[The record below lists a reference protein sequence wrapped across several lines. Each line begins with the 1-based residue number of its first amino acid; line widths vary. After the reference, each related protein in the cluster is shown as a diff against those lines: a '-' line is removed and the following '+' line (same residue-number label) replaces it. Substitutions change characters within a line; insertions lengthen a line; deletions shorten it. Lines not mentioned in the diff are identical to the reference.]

1 MELNMTKGSPFRLIL
16 KFILPALCG
25 NLFYQSYNM
34 VDTIIVGQCLG
45 PQALAAV
52 GATGSISFMV
62 FGFVNGLS
70 AGFTIPI
77 AQSYGEGNLE
87 QMKGYIGNAAL
98 LDVIITCVMTAVSV
112 AGIPWLLTVM
122 RVPED
127 IYEMSRV
134 YITVVCAGMFGNV
147 FYTFLKSILRAVGN
161 SKVPLYFLILSAI
174 LNIALDFMFI
184 LLFGMGVEGAALA
197 TVFSQLLSALLCAW
211 YIARKV
217 PVLQVTRGELRLDEE
232 RSRIQI
238 RIGIPMALQ
247 YSITAL
253 GTMITQ
259 TALNTFGSMMI
270 SSYVVAGK
278 IEQVINQPYDALG
291 ATMATYSAQNYG
303 SGDVE
308 RVRRGCRAANL
319 MSIGYSIVIFVL
331 INLLLPYIVP
341 LFVGEDIETVTQYA
355 RIYILI
361 GTGFFIPLGM
371 IHIFRN
377 TLQGCGYGV
386 VPMLGGAV
394 ELLGRSLAAGAA
406 VYFSSFIGVCSSNA
420 SAWLCAGI
428 YFLIAYMVIIN
439 KVQKKSLQAACE

>member
-16 KFILPALCG
+16 KFLLPALCG

-52 GATGSISFMV
+52 GTTGSISFMI

-70 AGFTIPI
+70 TGFTIPI
-77 AQSYGEGNLE
+77 AQSYGEGNPE
-87 QMKGYIGNAAL
+87 QMKKYIGNAAL
-98 LDVIITCVMTAVSV
+98 LDIIITCVMTAVSV
-112 AGIPWLLTVM
+112 VGIPWLLTVM
-122 RVPED
+122 KVPED

-161 SKVPLYFLILSAI
+161 SRVPLYFLILSAV
-174 LNIALDFMFI
+174 LNIGLDLMFI
-184 LLFGMGVEGAALA
+184 LLLHMGVEGAALA
-197 TVFSQLLSALLCAW
+197 TVLSQLLSAVLCVW

-217 PVLQVTRGELRLDEE
+217 PALQVSGEDFKLNRE
-232 RSRIQI
+232 RSKAQI
-238 RIGIPMALQ
+238 RIGLPMALQ

-303 SGDVE
+303 SGNLE
-308 RVRRGCRAANL
+308 RVRKGCKAANL
-319 MSIGYSIVIFVL
+319 MSIGYSVVVFVL
-331 INLLLPYIVP
+331 VNLLLPYIVP
-341 LFVGEDIETVTQYA
+341 LFVGEDIETITQYA

-361 GTGFFIPLGM
+361 GTSFFIPLGM

-394 ELLGRSLAAGAA
+394 ELFGRCCAAGAA
-406 VYFSSFIGVCSSNA
+406 VYFNSFVGVCSSNA
-420 SAWLCAGI
+420 SAWLCAGS
-428 YFLIAYMVIIN
+428 YFLIAYLVLMN
-439 KVQKKSLQAACE
+439 KARKKSRQTSCG